1 MAKIMGFKMPMLIVD
16 PSKQSPMWL
25 SPSLVQLLEH
35 PYIRTVRLA
44 TLWIEGY
51 GKLSP
56 AADTELPYANM
67 QLRKDRP
74 TSTLLFVLK

>member
-35 PYIRTVRLA
+35 PYSASSYL
-44 TLWIEGY
+44 
-51 GKLSP
+51 
-56 AADTELPYANM
+56 M
-67 QLRKDRP
+67 DRRVWEIVAC
-74 TSTLLFVLK
+74 S